1 MNRSASRRNTEEL
14 WEKRV
19 HELCTTT
26 TITTNYYSRRC
37 LPRKAAWT
45 IVSHRQEHQVSTASP
60 PGSLPYHIFPEAKQT
75 KQNKQKTKIST
86 NGLSCEDFLNIIISE
101 ELQQPITLSLC
112 HFYDY
117 CPPPSH
123 SVWSPHT
130 LSYGIWLFAKKL
142 GCACVCV
149 TRMFSLLIKQFWSNF
164 TFVFLCFKTR
174 KRNVIAYFC
183 IFVTLTTLVTHLC
196 CDTGRPHDGSIEP
209 F

>member
-45 IVSHRQEHQVSTASP
+45 IVSHHQEHQVSTASL

-86 NGLSCEDFLNIIISE
+86 NGLSCEDFLNIISE

-117 CPPPSH
+117 CPPALPFFLVSTYIILWNLA
-123 SVWSPHT
+123 VRKET
-130 LSYGIWLFAKKL
+130 RV
-142 GCACVCV
+142 CVCV
-149 TRMFSLLIKQFWSNF
+149 CDSNVF
-164 TFVFLCFKTR
+164 TV
-174 KRNVIAYFC
+174 
-183 IFVTLTTLVTHLC
+183 
-196 CDTGRPHDGSIEP
+196 D
-209 F
+209 

>member
-60 PGSLPYHIFPEAKQT
+60 PGSLPYHIFPEAKQA

-101 ELQQPITLSLC
+101 ELQRPITLSLC

-117 CPPPSH
+117 CPPRP
-123 SVWSPHT
+123 P
-130 LSYGIWLFAKKL
+130 ILFGL
-142 GCACVCV
+142 HIHYPMEFGCLQRNSGVRVCV
-149 TRMFSLLIKQFWSNF
+149 WLECFHCWLNSFDQTLRLFL
-164 TFVFLCFKTR
+164 FVLR
-174 KRNVIAYFC
+174 R
-183 IFVTLTTLVTHLC
+183 
-196 CDTGRPHDGSIEP
+196 
-209 F
+209 